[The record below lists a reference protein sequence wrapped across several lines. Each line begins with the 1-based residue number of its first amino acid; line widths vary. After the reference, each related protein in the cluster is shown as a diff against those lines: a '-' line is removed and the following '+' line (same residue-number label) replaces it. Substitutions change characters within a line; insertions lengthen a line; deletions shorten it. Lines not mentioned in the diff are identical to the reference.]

1 MRWQEGL
8 THVILLAYAK
18 VVELEQHEAVSGSWD
33 SWQSI
38 ERLAYTAGKV
48 RLDVPPADANVSDTT

>member
-1 MRWQEGL
+1 VRWQEGL

-18 VVELEQHEAVSGSWD
+18 VVELEQHEAVSGSW
-33 SWQSI
+33 QSI